1 LIVTKQHIAQ
11 GNFEDTDE
19 EGDALDELSEFEWL
33 LIDTALDVIS
43 GLAIALGADFASLWP
58 LFEKTVLRY
67 AGGAESIERST
78 AVGVM
83 AEIATG
89 MGAAVTPLTTK
100 FLQVLMRRLT
110 DEDMQTRSNA
120 AYAVGRLVEKSNSD
134 REIVNAYPSILEK
147 VESCLRVSEAR
158 LPDNAAGCLSRMI
171 LKHKDKVP
179 IADVLPALVAIL
191 PLKNDFDENE
201 PLYRM
206 ICQMC
211 KFLSG
216 SFVCAKHFSVS
227 DILLIDKWEDET
239 VRSLTPRLIP
249 VFQAVLT
256 GDSDQL
262 EDERRAELIELVA
275 WLNKMHPGGPASW
288 IEQLAQ

>member
-1 LIVTKQHIAQ
+1 
-11 GNFEDTDE
+11 
-19 EGDALDELSEFEWL
+19 
-33 LIDTALDVIS
+33 
-43 GLAIALGADFASLWP
+43 
-58 LFEKTVLRY
+58 
-67 AGGAESIERST
+67 
-78 AVGVM
+78 M
-83 AEIATG
+83 AEIITG
-89 MGAAVTPLTTK
+89 MGPAVTPLTTK

-134 REIVNAYPSILEK
+134 QEIVNAYPSILEK
-147 VESCLRVSEAR
+147 VESYLRVSEAR

-179 IADVLPALVAIL
+179 IADVLPALVDTL

-211 KFLSG
+211 KFNPCLLPVSIH
-216 SFVCAKHFSVS
+216 HFPN
-227 DILLIDKWEDET
+227 ILLPDKWEDET

-262 EDERRAELIELVA
+262 EDERRAELIELVS